1 MVYVRQLAYEA
12 LRSALRSMTLRVY
25 VVWAVTDAIEAGYL
39 KSRRFSCR
47 FDAPHLVYQA
57 RSEKTL
63 TYLTY
68 LLVYRYALLEPAI
81 FPYHSTPPTRYL
93 PDDSSLR
100 TMKTERQFLGSKTR
114 SPGPPQQ
121 RILEKGHYL
130 ESASLFATK
139 SLAYGAERKP
149 LTTA

>member
-63 TYLTY
+63 TYL
-68 LLVYRYALLEPAI
+68 LVYRYALLKPATVA
-81 FPYHSTPPTRYL
+81 FNHV
-93 PDDSSLR
+93 DSRTIRRLR
-100 TMKTERQFLGSKTR
+100 
-114 SPGPPQQ
+114 PGICQTI
-121 RILEKGHYL
+121 RHC
-130 ESASLFATK
+130 A
-139 SLAYGAERKP
+139 R
-149 LTTA
+149 

>member
-68 LLVYRYALLEPAI
+68 LLVYRYALLEPA
-81 FPYHSTPPTRYL
+81 FFSFNHV
-93 PDDSSLR
+93 DSR
-100 TMKTERQFLGSKTR
+100 IVRRFR
-114 SPGPPQQ
+114 PGICQTI
-121 RILEKGHYL
+121 RHC
-130 ESASLFATK
+130 A
-139 SLAYGAERKP
+139 R
-149 LTTA
+149 